1 MSGIFGP
8 DRTDAN
14 YVLFPNREQAIQQS
28 LDDLETAFFAEEPD
42 PLSETRL
49 DDLYGCLNDDGEGV
63 AEFVGGPEQMIAFNN
78 YVAGLP
84 TEMQRAQRRALGLP
98 DDG

>member
-1 MSGIFGP
+1 MNDDLGP
-8 DRTDAN
+8 
-14 YVLFPNREQAIQQS
+14 FPAYATRAQAIQAA
-28 LDDLETAFFAEEPD
+28 DDADEAQFFAAEPD
-42 PLSETRL
+42 PLSEARL
-49 DDLYGCLNDDGEGV
+49 DDLYGCLNDEGEGV
-63 AEFVGGPEQMIAFNN
+63 AAFVGGPAQMIAFNN